1 LTPSHVAARLAATLT
16 LGLAVACGGNDGSV
30 PAPRVPE
37 LREAIDPEVA
47 AAMPERWAA
56 ATAELAKGDLYRPFF
71 APAATEKTFAD
82 PWAAMAEAEARGLA
96 LVAASRRGL
105 AALPDVLEVM
115 FASLG
120 TAPGA
125 EASPGR
131 AETPPE
137 KRETPP
143 DLAAWA
149 DRVEAVLAA
158 AAAAHERT
166 VTGLDAGERA
176 ALFETAGAL
185 AQDFTHQVTDPARHR
200 EALERERSLCG
211 RANRHHD
218 RESRSAALRS
228 LLALLDPDFLG
239 GLEAALRAAGPGTA
253 EAAGVTGPLLFARDT
268 PYGRILFAG
277 DGANTYR
284 LDDPVAFLVDLGGDD
299 HYAGTI
305 ASSFDAA
312 HPNAV
317 LVDLGGNDRYAGEPL
332 GLATGRLGVGV
343 LLDRAG
349 DDRYE
354 LAEGSGGVGVAGA
367 GLLIDEAGDDVYVGA
382 RLTQGAAIA
391 GIGLLWDLAGD
402 DVQTSYGYSLG
413 FGGPAGVGL
422 VLDAAGDDRYQAGGV
437 ITSLYNPIEAPD
449 AAPGDPDWQWQ
460 AMAIGAGVGRRI
472 VSTDPALVA
481 YALAGGVGMAIDA
494 AGDDRWESDNFS
506 QGCGYY
512 YGQGLKLDAAG
523 RDVHHAARYGQGT
536 GVHYGMGVFLDY
548 GGADTYASS
557 GPIRNAGG
565 AFDHGL
571 ALFVDVGV
579 EGDAYDFARS
589 EALGRAD
596 FGAVAIAADLGGDD
610 RYATKGRPGRASRS
624 GAAVFYDAEGDDDYA
639 AAGGLPNH
647 AATPDGEGGLVVD
660 R

>member
-1 LTPSHVAARLAATLT
+1 M
-16 LGLAVACGGNDGSV
+16 LGLAIACGGSDGSV
-30 PAPRVPE
+30 PGPRVSE

-47 AAMPERWAA
+47 TAMPERWAA
-56 ATAELAKGDLYRPFF
+56 ATTELAKGDLYRPFF
-71 APAATEKTFAD
+71 APAAMKKTFAD
-82 PWAAMAEAEARGLA
+82 PWAAMVEAEARGLA
-96 LVAASRRGL
+96 LVALSRRGL
-105 AALPDVLEVM
+105 AAPPDVLEVM
-115 FASLG
+115 FASRD

-131 AETPPE
+131 ADAPPE
-137 KRETPP
+137 AGEAPP
-143 DLAAWA
+143 DLEAWA
-149 DRVEAVLAA
+149 NRVEAVLAA
-158 AAAAHERT
+158 AHERT
-166 VTGLDAGERA
+166 VAGLDAGERA
-176 ALFETAGAL
+176 ALFEAAGTL
-185 AQDFTHQVTDPARHR
+185 ARDFTHQVTDPARHR
-200 EALERERSLCG
+200 DALERERSLCG
-211 RANRHHD
+211 RASRHHD

-228 LLALLDPDFLG
+228 LLELLDPGFLG
-239 GLEAALRAAGPGTA
+239 GLEAVLRAAGPGAA
-253 EAAGVTGPLLFARDT
+253 ESAGVTGPLLLARDT

-284 LDDPVAFLVDLGGDD
+284 LDAPVAFLVDLGGDD
-299 HYAGTI
+299 RYAGTI

-317 LVDLGGNDRYAGEPL
+317 LVDLGGDDRYVGGPL

-367 GLLIDEAGDDVYVGA
+367 GLLIDEAGADVYVGA

-402 DVQTSYGYSLG
+402 DLQTSYGYSLG

-422 VLDAAGDDRYQAGGV
+422 VLDATGDDRYQAGGA
-437 ITSLYNPIEAPD
+437 IASLYNPAEAPG

-472 VSTDPALVA
+472 VSTDPALAA

-494 AGDDRWESDNFS
+494 SGDDRWESDNFS
-506 QGCGYY
+506 QGVGYY
-512 YGQGLKLDAAG
+512 YGHGLKLDAAG
-523 RDVHHAARYGQGT
+523 RDVHHAARYGQGA

-548 GGADTYASS
+548 GGADAYASS
-557 GPIRNAGG
+557 GPIRNAAG

-571 ALFVDVGV
+571 ALFVDAGV

-596 FGAVAIAADLGGDD
+596 FGAMAVAADLGGKD
-610 RYATKGRPGRASRS
+610 RYATKGRPGHASRG
-624 GAAVFYDAEGDDDYA
+624 GAAVFYDAAGDDDYA